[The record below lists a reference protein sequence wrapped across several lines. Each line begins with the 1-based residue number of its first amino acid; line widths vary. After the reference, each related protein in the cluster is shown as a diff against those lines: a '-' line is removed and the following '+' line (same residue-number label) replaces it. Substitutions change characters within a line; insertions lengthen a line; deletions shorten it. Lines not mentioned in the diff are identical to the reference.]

1 MILEV
6 ILLSFIIALIRK
18 GKFKNIISYNIKFK
32 IVFLLYLV
40 VQAGLVFFGYLLP
53 VQIADYSMLIYL
65 LSYLLLM
72 AFLARNIGKYEY
84 IIILIGV
91 FLNFAVTFLNGGKM
105 PLSLDS
111 AAITGLTDSATVY
124 LGKMHLISYA
134 MDSTTKLSILG
145 DIIPMPSVYPFSI
158 MISPGD
164 IIICIGAFIAVQ
176 RMFVRKSSSIKLSQ
190 RKEIEREENYFSN
203 NIPLTDINEFF
214 SKDPSELKTFSQAEN
229 NAIMGLVDEN
239 EQTENKADTY
249 TEAGKEDI
257 KQLKEEE
264 TKDAVDYKKI
274 ENKNNTI
281 MQEISP
287 DVINDDKQL
296 DNKLSDIK
304 FNDDASIEQ
313 GQITFLDP
321 EMSKYVDMYDAN
333 EPVVKENKTENK
345 VEKAAFKQYPDIGE
359 ELRKQREIDRQA
371 KLAAHQREVDEI
383 NAQLAALDEIEISDL
398 AKSEDEKEEEVYEKT
413 RQLESRPSSVNTGL
427 KPLKDGESFEYNKDK
442 FTITVKDDNTP
453 IGERKETFLK
463 RLYEYD
469 IDIRKTQAATTEEKE
484 KIELEVKRDKGI
496 NVDDKFIIQ
505 DGKIIENPN
514 YKLKKK
520 K

>member
-32 IVFLLYLV
+32 IIFLLYLIV
-40 VQAGLVFFGYLLP
+40 HAGLVFFGYLLP
-53 VQIADYSMLIYL
+53 QQIADYSMLIYL
-65 LSYLLLM
+65 LGYLFLM

-91 FLNFAVTFLNGGKM
+91 FLNFTVTFLNGGKM
-105 PLSLDS
+105 PLSLDA
-111 AAITGLTDSATVY
+111 AAITGLADSGNVF
-124 LGKMHLISYA
+124 LSKMHLISYA
-134 MDSTTKLSILG
+134 MDSSTKLSILG
-145 DIIPMPSVYPFSI
+145 DIIPMPSAYPFSI
-158 MISPGD
+158 VISPGD
-164 IIICIGAFIAVQ
+164 IIICIGSFIAVQ
-176 RMFVRKSSSIKLSQ
+176 KMFVSKNSNIKLSQ
-190 RKEIEREENYFSN
+190 KKEIEREETYFSN
-203 NIPLTDINEFF
+203 NIPLVDINEFF
-214 SKDPSELKTFSQAEN
+214 SKDPSELKIFSQAEN

-239 EQTENKADTY
+239 EQPQKSTDTFTENTKIDT
-249 TEAGKEDI
+249 EQLNSKEKQDDFDYQQNI
-257 KQLKEEE
+257 KENKSSIQEN
-264 TKDAVDYKKI
+264 THDAVNDY
-274 ENKNNTI
+274 
-281 MQEISP
+281 M
-287 DVINDDKQL
+287 QL
-296 DNKLSDIK
+296 DNSISDIK
-304 FNDDASIEQ
+304 FNDNASVEQ

-333 EPVVKENKTENK
+333 ETVVIENKTENK
-345 VEKAAFKQYPDIGE
+345 EEKPAIKQYPDIGE

-371 KLAAHQREVDEI
+371 RLAAQQREVDEI
-383 NAQLAALDEIEISDL
+383 NAQLAAIDEIEISDL
-398 AKSEDEKEEEVYEKT
+398 AKSEDEEEEYEKT
-413 RQLESRPSSVNTGL
+413 RQLESRPSSVKTGL
-427 KPLKDGESFEYNKDK
+427 KSLKDGESFEYNKDK
-442 FTITVKDDNTP
+442 FTITVKDDDTP

>member
-18 GKFKNIISYNIKFK
+18 GKFKNIINYNIKFK

-53 VQIADYSMLIYL
+53 AQIAEYSMLIYL
-65 LSYLLLM
+65 LSYLLLL

-111 AAITGLTDSATVY
+111 AALTGITDSANIF
-124 LGKMHLISYA
+124 LSKMHLISYA

-145 DIIPMPSVYPFSI
+145 DIIPMPSFYPFSI
-158 MISPGD
+158 VISPGD
-164 IIICIGAFIAVQ
+164 IIICIGAFIAIQ
-176 RMFVRKSSSIKLSQ
+176 RMFVRKDSSIRLSQ
-190 RKEIEREENYFSN
+190 KKEMEREEVYFSN
-203 NIPLTDINEFF
+203 NIPLVDINEFF
-214 SKDPSELKTFSQAEN
+214 NKDPNELKAFSQAEN

-239 EQTENKADTY
+239 EQTAQYAETY
-249 TEAGKEDI
+249 NEDIKEDI
-257 KQLKEEE
+257 KQQDTKE
-264 TKDAVDYKKI
+264 TQDAVDYI
-274 ENKNNTI
+274 QNMNNKTS
-281 MQEISP
+281 MQEVNLNSIDDDTQP
-287 DVINDDKQL
+287 DN
-296 DNKLSDIK
+296 LSDIK
-304 FNDDASIEQ
+304 FYDNASAEQ

-321 EMSKYVDMYDAN
+321 EMSKYVDVYDAN
-333 EPVVKENKTENK
+333 EPVVKENKTQNNE
-345 VEKAAFKQYPDIGE
+345 EKTPIKQYPDIGE
-359 ELRKQREIDRQA
+359 ELRKQREIDKQA
-371 KLAAHQREVDEI
+371 RLAAHQREVDEI
-383 NAQLAALDEIEISDL
+383 NAQLAAMDEIEISDL
-398 AKSEDEKEEEVYEKT
+398 AKSEDEKEDEAYEKT
-413 RQLESRPSSVNTGL
+413 RQLESRPSAAKSGL

-442 FTITVKDDNTP
+442 FTITVKDDDIP

>member
-32 IVFLLYLV
+32 IVFLLYLIV
-40 VQAGLVFFGYLLP
+40 HAGLVFFGYLLP
-53 VQIADYSMLIYL
+53 AQIADYSMLIYL
-65 LSYLLLM
+65 LSYLLLL

-105 PLSLDS
+105 PLSLD
-111 AAITGLTDSATVY
+111 AAVITGLADSGNVF
-124 LGKMHLISYA
+124 LSKMHLISYA
-134 MDSTTKLSILG
+134 MDSSTKLSILG
-145 DIIPMPSVYPFSI
+145 DIIPMPSAYPFRIVLSA
-158 MISPGD
+158 GD
-164 IIICIGAFIAVQ
+164 IIISLGAFIAVQ
-176 RMFVRKSSSIKLSQ
+176 RMFVRKNSSIRLSQ
-190 RKEIEREENYFSN
+190 KKEVEREEIYFSN
-203 NIPLTDINEFF
+203 NIPLVDINEFF
-214 SKDPSELKTFSQAEN
+214 NKDPNELKTFSQAEN

-239 EQTENKADTY
+239 EPSERPADTY
-249 TEAGKEDI
+249 TENNKKDTQQLSRNE
-257 KQLKEEE
+257 KQ
-264 TKDAVDYKKI
+264 DAVNYEQNVK
-274 ENKNNTI
+274 ENKPFILENA
-281 MQEISP
+281 P
-287 DVINDDKQL
+287 DTFNDDIQL
-296 DNKLSDIK
+296 DNSISNIK
-304 FNDDASIEQ
+304 FNDNASVEQ

-333 EPVVKENKTENK
+333 EPVVIENKSEDK
-345 VEKAAFKQYPDIGE
+345 EEKPVIKQYPDIGE
-359 ELRKQREIDRQA
+359 ELRKQREIDKQA
-371 KLAAHQREVDEI
+371 RLAAQQREVDEI
-383 NAQLAALDEIEISDL
+383 NAQLAAIDEIEISDL
-398 AKSEDEKEEEVYEKT
+398 AKSQDEEDEEEYEKT
-413 RQLESRPSSVNTGL
+413 RQLETRPSAAKSGL
-427 KPLKDGESFEYNKDK
+427 KSLKDGESFEYNKDK
-442 FTITVKDDNTP
+442 FTITVKDDDIP